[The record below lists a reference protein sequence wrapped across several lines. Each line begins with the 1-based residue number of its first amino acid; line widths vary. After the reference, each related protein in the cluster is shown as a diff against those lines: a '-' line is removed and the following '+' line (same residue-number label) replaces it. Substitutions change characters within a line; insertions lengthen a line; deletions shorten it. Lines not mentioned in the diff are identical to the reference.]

1 MGIDVYFT
9 LERRVP
15 DRATRSATETLS
27 SIAPHCAL
35 PTDVVQHCATQMSVT
50 HEWLPVRFHSWLALP
65 DSEFAA
71 SVSTFYEVRAAS
83 ILSAVIGR
91 RVAPDESAPSLWHL
105 LSSSDWKTAAVDANL
120 DDDEIDESATADALL
135 AVGML
140 SDDGTT
146 HAEELFDVF
155 KVRERSYSK
164 FALFSRAI
172 GQARAAREQIVPLP
186 CMVDGI
192 PRDPKR
198 FTKWLARQMVGGVS
212 GSQTALESCK
222 PHPSYLHE
230 QPGAK
235 HCFCC
240 LNALLET
247 DWNEVCDATGRT
259 RRQIMGGKVVDEFDR
274 LGKEIG
280 DAGFSLRDFRLLISF
295 D

>member
-1 MGIDVYFT
+1 MGIDIFFT

-35 PTDVVQHCATQMSVT
+35 PTELVQHCATQISAT

-71 SVSTFYEVRAAS
+71 CVSTFYEVRAAS

-91 RVAPDESAPSLWHL
+91 RVAPDETAPSLWHL
-105 LSSSDWKTAAVDANL
+105 LSRSEWRSAAMDANL

-155 KVRERSYSK
+155 KVRERSYTK
-164 FALFSRAI
+164 FALFSAAI
-172 GQARAAREQIVPLP
+172 GEARAAREQVVPLP

-198 FTKWLARQMVGGVS
+198 YARWLARRMAGGAS
-212 GSQTALESCK
+212 GSLTEVESCQ
-222 PHPSYLHE
+222 PHPSHMHE

-235 HCFCC
+235 RCYCC

-247 DWNEVCDATGRT
+247 DWNEVCDANGRT
-259 RRQIMGGKVVDEFDR
+259 RRQVMGEKVVDEFYR

-280 DAGFSLRDFRLLISF
+280 DAGLSLRDFRLLVSF
-295 D
+295 E